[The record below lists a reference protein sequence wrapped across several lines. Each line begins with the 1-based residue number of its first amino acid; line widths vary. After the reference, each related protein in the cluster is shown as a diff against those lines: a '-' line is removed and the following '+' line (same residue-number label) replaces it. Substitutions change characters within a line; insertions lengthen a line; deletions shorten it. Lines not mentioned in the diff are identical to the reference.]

1 MSDRRPFILLS
12 LAGAAAVAVAAGCAT
27 NPGGGGPLAP
37 RRPEPPPSAAGTPT
51 PDAASLQA
59 AVVVLGDEIIDLV
72 AVAADSIE
80 AGTTDID
87 RRRRAAEIKLAVGRS
102 VVNTVAGPSAFAAL
116 IDLVVKTE
124 LLTRAAETAAPA
136 AFGGDGD
143 RLRESLERA
152 RLQAWG
158 TANRAMPQT
167 EVDRLREVLADWTL
181 EEDDLV
187 FVAQTSVKEF
197 TAGIGSGESA
207 DGRRRVTLLSLLA
220 LDPLAGLDPTTR
232 EIERTRLLGERAFY
246 QAQRTGRLL
255 RWEVESLLYSVLA
268 APETQGLLRAA
279 DRASRAVDGA
289 AGTLASLPETL
300 AAERTAAIAELEAVV
315 DRQRTALLA
324 ETEAA
329 VARQRT
335 AAVDELQ
342 AAVAA
347 EREALRAD
355 VAAVEG
361 PLVRTMDAARG
372 TITEATALSAS
383 LQDTLA
389 AFDAVLEQMGVDG
402 EAAAARPARADDE
415 PPFDVRAYG
424 EAAGEIGAAADRL
437 TATLEAFR
445 GVLAEP
451 LLRPEDAA
459 GAGAGAGAAAPA
471 GATSRE
477 VPAAV
482 ALRETGTALLDAM
495 LIRGAILIGLAGVTA
510 VGVVVIARRLGRRG

>member
-1 MSDRRPFILLS
+1 M
-12 LAGAAAVAVAAGCAT
+12 AAGCAT

-102 VVNTVAGPSAFAAL
+102 VVNTVAGPSSFAAL

-124 LLTRAAETAAPA
+124 LLVKAAETAAPA

-143 RLRESLERA
+143 RLREGLERA
-152 RLQAWG
+152 RLQAWA
-158 TANRAMPQT
+158 TANRSMPQT

-181 EEDDLV
+181 DENDLV

-197 TAGIGSGESA
+197 TAGMGGGESA

-315 DRQRTALLA
+315 DRQRAAVLA

-355 VAAVEG
+355 VTAVEG

-402 EAAAARPARADDE
+402 ETAAAPARPGQADDE

-459 GAGAGAGAAAPA
+459 GAAAPA

-477 VPAAV
+477 VPVAV
-482 ALRETGTALLDAM
+482 VLRETGTALLDAM

>member
-1 MSDRRPFILLS
+1 MCDDAVMSVRRPFIFLS
-12 LAGAAAVAVAAGCAT
+12 LAGAVAVTAGCVT
-27 NPGGGGPLAP
+27 NSSRGGPLAP
-37 RRPEPPPSAAGTPT
+37 RRPEPPPTAAGTPP

-59 AVVVLGDEIIDLV
+59 AVIVLGDEIIDLV

-116 IDLVVKTE
+116 IDMVVKTE

-152 RLQAWG
+152 RLQAWA
-158 TANRAMPQT
+158 TANRSMPQV
-167 EVDRLREVLADWTL
+167 EVNRLRGVLADWTL

-187 FVAQTSVKEF
+187 FVAQTSVKDF
-197 TAGIGSGESA
+197 TAGMGSGESA
-207 DGRRRVTLLSLLA
+207 DSRRRVTLLSLLA

-246 QAQRTGRLL
+246 QAQRTGRLV

-279 DRASRAVDGA
+279 DDAS
-289 AGTLASLPETL
+289 GTLTALPETL
-300 AAERTAAIAELEAVV
+300 AAERTAAIAEIEAVV
-315 DRQRTALLA
+315 DRQRAAVLA

-347 EREALRAD
+347 EREALLAD

-383 LQDTLA
+383 LQGTLA

-402 EAAAARPARADDE
+402 EAAPPPAKADDE

-424 EAAGEIGAAADRL
+424 EAASEIGAAADRL

-459 GAGAGAGAAAPA
+459 EAGAAAGAGAGAPA

-510 VGVVVIARRLGRRG
+510 VAVVVIARRLGRRG